1 MTGTP
6 LPKPESPLAEPT
18 PEGEQML
25 IPGVAPVTL
34 RQRLETQMAA
44 PLRPKVAQK
53 PLDFGLFDLD
63 ARRQLD
69 LF

>member
-6 LPKPESPLAEPT
+6 LPLTEPT

-25 IPGVAPVTL
+25 IPGVAPVSL
-34 RQRLETQMAA
+34 RQRLELRWTA
-44 PLRPKVAQK
+44 PLVPKAAQQ

>member
-6 LPKPESPLAEPT
+6 PPLTEPT

-25 IPGVAPVTL
+25 IPGVAPVSL
-34 RQRLETQMAA
+34 HQRLEAHMAA
-44 PLRPKVAQK
+44 PLRPKVAQQ